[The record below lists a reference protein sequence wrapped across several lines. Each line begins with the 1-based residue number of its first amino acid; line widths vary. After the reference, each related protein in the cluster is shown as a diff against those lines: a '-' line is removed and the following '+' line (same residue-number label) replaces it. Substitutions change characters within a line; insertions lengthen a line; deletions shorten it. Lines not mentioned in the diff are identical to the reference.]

1 MNELTAKQ
9 TNDLM
14 RIRDAAGYIEED
26 VPALLNIIDALQLG
40 NKHQK
45 IAPVHGWSV
54 ILRGRYPHSET
65 KKMVVLQFIVITSS
79 CNDDDVLT
87 HVKNRYGSNLLAD
100 FSIVDYTLLAIEEK
114 TVVTGTGI
122 CG

>member
-9 TNDLM
+9 ANDLI
-14 RIRDAAGYIEED
+14 RIRDADDFNGED
-26 VPALLNIIDALQLG
+26 VSILLHIIDVLQLE
-40 NKHQK
+40 NIPKK

-87 HVKNRYGSNLLAD
+87 HVKNRYGSNLLD
-100 FSIVDYTLLAIEEK
+100 GFSIVDYTLLAIEEK